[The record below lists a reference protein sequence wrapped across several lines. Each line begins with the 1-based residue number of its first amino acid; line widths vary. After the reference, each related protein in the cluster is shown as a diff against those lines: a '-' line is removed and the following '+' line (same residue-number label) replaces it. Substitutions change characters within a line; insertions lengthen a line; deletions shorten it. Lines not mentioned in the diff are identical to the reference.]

1 MLWGTN
7 TCKQGQI
14 LVNMDRYLLTG
25 RGLAVLRGINTFE
38 QRQTLVNRRGLAVLR
53 GTNTCK
59 QGQILVNRDKYLL
72 AGRG

>member
-1 MLWGTN
+1 M
-7 TCKQGQI
+7 
-14 LVNMDRYLLTG
+14 LTG
-25 RGLAVLRGINTFE
+25 RGLAVFRGINTFE